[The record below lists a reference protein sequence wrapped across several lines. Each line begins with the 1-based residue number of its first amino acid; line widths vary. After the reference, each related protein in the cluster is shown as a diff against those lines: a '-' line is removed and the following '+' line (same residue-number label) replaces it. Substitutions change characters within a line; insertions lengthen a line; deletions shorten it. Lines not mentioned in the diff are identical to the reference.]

1 MPIETMSSLS
11 RWIYALK
18 IQSWPKLL
26 VPFLLGQGLGATAGG
41 TVSGEGFLTGL
52 GFTVGLLVFIV
63 LLNDWADR
71 EVDRIKREMFPDG
84 CSPKTI
90 PDGILPANYLLLG
103 AMGSGALALGF
114 ASLGDFLRNLPYLVP
129 AGLLCLLIF
138 VAYSLPPIRL
148 NYRGGG
154 EFLEMLG
161 VGLALPLFNSY
172 AQSGRWLSPDA
183 GQILPTFLLLALASA
198 VASGLSD
205 EESDRRGGKHTLVLR
220 VGNPAARK
228 LIEIL
233 TAGVIVLWLIA
244 ALTGTAGIS
253 RWLFLFN
260 AVLAGWYWREM
271 RRISPAA
278 VTNAFKAQGL
288 YKNALHRAIWL
299 PVTIFALYLLL
310 SAGWG
315 G

>member
-1 MPIETMSSLS
+1 MSIETMSPLS
-11 RWIYALK
+11 RWVYALK
-18 IQSWPKLL
+18 ISSWPKLL
-26 VPFLLGQGLGATAGG
+26 VPFLLGQGLGASAVGEL
-41 TVSGEGFLTGL
+41 SGWGLLTGL

-63 LLNDWADR
+63 LLNDWADQ
-71 EVDRIKREMFPDG
+71 EVDRIKRDMFPDG

-90 PDGILPANYLLLG
+90 PDGILAANDLLLA
-103 AMGSGALALGF
+103 AMAFGALALGF
-114 ASLGDFLRNLPYLVP
+114 ASLGDFLHNRPYLVP

-138 VAYSLPPIRL
+138 VAYSLPPLRL

-172 AQSGRWLSPDA
+172 AQSGQWLSSAA
-183 GQILPTFLLLALASA
+183 GQILPAFLLLSLASA

-220 VGNPAARK
+220 FGNPAARK
-228 LIEIL
+228 LIEL
-233 TAGVIVLWLIA
+233 LASGAIVLWLIA
-244 ALTGTAGIS
+244 ALIGTVEIP

-260 AVLAGWYWREM
+260 AALGGWYWREM
-271 RRISPAA
+271 HRISSAA
-278 VTNAFKAQGL
+278 VTNAFRAQGQ
-288 YKNALHRAIWL
+288 YKSALHRAIWL
-299 PVTIFALYLLL
+299 PVTIFAIYLLL
-310 SAGWG
+310 RAGWG

>member
-1 MPIETMSSLS
+1 MSIETMPPLS
-11 RWIYALK
+11 RWIYAVK
-18 IQSWPKLL
+18 MNSWPKLL
-26 VPFLLGQGLGATAGG
+26 VPFLLGQGLGAAAGG
-41 TVSGEGFLTGL
+41 AVSGEGFLSGL
-52 GFTVGLLVFIV
+52 GFTLGLLGFIV

-90 PDGILPANYLLLG
+90 PDGILPAHHLLLA

-114 ASLGDFLRNLPYLVP
+114 ASLGDVLLNRPYLVP

-138 VAYSLPPIRL
+138 VAYSLPPLRL

-161 VGLALPLFNSY
+161 VGLILPLFNLY
-172 AQSGRWLSPDA
+172 AQSDQWRSPA
-183 GQILPTFLLLALASA
+183 TGQILPAFLLLSLASA

-205 EESDRRGGKHTLVLR
+205 EESDRRGGKRTLVLR
-220 VGNPAARK
+220 FGNPAARK
-228 LIEIL
+228 LIEALAAGAIL
-233 TAGVIVLWLIA
+233 LWLIS
-244 ALTGTAGIS
+244 ALTGTAEIFC
-253 RWLFLFN
+253 WLFLFN
-260 AVLAGWYWREM
+260 AALAGWYWRKM

-278 VTNAFKAQGL
+278 VTNAFRAQGR

-299 PVTIFALYLLL
+299 PVTIFAVYLLL
-310 SAGWG
+310 RAGWNG
-315 G
+315 